1 MKKSTEIAFI
11 MAGIGIAAL
20 WAMLGRNRKRRSSL
34 IEAPIKGGANAIP
47 KNKNEEDAFQEVLDD
62 INPYDPF
69 NNGGHPNYNRLHK
82 NPFKGLGGAGVKLNN
97 TSLYKKLQQN
107 YESTQ
112 LTLTNTSDIEREV
125 RLWAGNKKPPISPA
139 LPGDIADHV
148 FRTITASVNGS
159 TGIYP
164 QGIVVNPYNRFTYIA
179 NQLSHNISV
188 LNSDGIVISL
198 IPIIAN
204 GSSPFGA
211 SPVDLTVNSHPNSPN
226 FGKVYVANVIGDTV
240 KVINQQLEVTTT
252 ILVGKRP
259 IGITFNSFNSN
270 VYVANIGD
278 DTVSVIDTITETILT
293 TIIVGKAPKSIT
305 IRPDN
310 GQVYV
315 INSGANSISSIDVN
329 NQVIDTIE
337 NIGNELAT
345 ASYNPMNNHLYV
357 VSSSKNT
364 VIPIHLDTNVP
375 STAIPV
381 GANPYH
387 ILYNPNN
394 ELLYV
399 GNRADN
405 TYSIIDTDTVID
417 TLSLGMVDTSMGID
431 SATGMIFSSDSTTGV
446 VTLISYSRESNTIL
460 INGGYYAKREDF
472 TFNPAIVQHV
482 KFILSG
488 TQRFKVLKLEEE
500 SVTGTTQVKPIS
512 FSSYHNP
519 QNFGNVA
526 EVFEMKGA
534 IIDGKN
540 GWVFKIAGKQTI
552 TIHTYYKQFE
562 SENILEYA
570 ILNQKNSKV

>member
-11 MAGIGIAAL
+11 MTGIGIAAL
-20 WAMLGRNRKRRSSL
+20 WAMLGRNRKRSSL

-47 KNKNEEDAFQEVLDD
+47 KKENEEDAFQEALEGID
-62 INPYDPF
+62 PYDSFIKTDYPYYKRQ
-69 NNGGHPNYNRLHK
+69 PK
-82 NPFKGLGGAGVKLNN
+82 NPFKVLGKANVNLNN
-97 TSLYKKLQQN
+97 ATFYKKLQQN
-107 YESTQ
+107 YETTQ

-139 LPGDIADHV
+139 LPGDIADHI
-148 FRTITASVNGS
+148 FRTIIASANGS

-164 QGIVVNPYNRFTYIA
+164 QGIVVNPYNGFTYIA

-198 IPIIAN
+198 IPITAN
-204 GSSPFGA
+204 GSSPYGA
-211 SPVDLTVNSHPNSPN
+211 SPVDLTVNSQPSSPN

-240 KVINQQLEVTTT
+240 TVINQQLEVTTT
-252 ILVGKRP
+252 IPVGKRP
-259 IGITFNSFNSN
+259 IGITFNAFNSN
-270 VYVANIGD
+270 VYVTNIGD
-278 DTVSVIDTITETILT
+278 DTVSVIDSITETILT
-293 TIIVGKAPKSIT
+293 TIAVGKAPKSVA

-315 INSGANSISSIDVN
+315 INSGANSISSIDAN
-329 NQVIDTIE
+329 NQVSATIE
-337 NIGNELAT
+337 NIGNELTT
-345 ASYNPMNNHLYV
+345 AGYNPKNNQLYV
-357 VSSSKNT
+357 VSSGEST
-364 VIPIHLDTNVP
+364 VIPIDLDTNIP

-381 GANPYH
+381 GAAPYR

-394 ELLYV
+394 GLLYV

-417 TLSLGMVDTSMGID
+417 TLSLGTVGTSMGID
-431 SATGMIFSSDSTTGV
+431 STTGMIFSSDSTTGV
-446 VTLISYSRESNTIL
+446 VTLISYSRESNVIL
-460 INGGYYAKREDF
+460 INEGYYAKREDF

-552 TIHTYYKQFE
+552 TILTYYKQFE
-562 SENILEYA
+562 TENILEHA
-570 ILNQKNSKV
+570 VLNQKNSKV